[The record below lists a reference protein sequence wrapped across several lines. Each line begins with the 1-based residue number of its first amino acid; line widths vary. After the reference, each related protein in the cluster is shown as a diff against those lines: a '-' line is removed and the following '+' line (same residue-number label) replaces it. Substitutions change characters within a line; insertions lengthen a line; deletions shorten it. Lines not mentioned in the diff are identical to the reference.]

1 MLRKQ
6 GLQNSMLTRLRRM
19 NLSRLRSTKASYPC
33 SMVAGQIHLQHGGE
47 IGATTTQIG
56 ISWGVVYL
64 VLDIQSEIRI
74 ITQQF

>member
-6 GLQNSMLTRLRRM
+6 GLQNSMLTRLRSM
-19 NLSRLRSTKASYPC
+19 NLSRLRSTKAC